1 MNSKT
6 AMYIVKRLAFAILT
20 IMVVITVTFWAMQ
33 AVPGNPFLSEK
44 VTSQAQINALK
55 ARYGLDQ
62 PLFVQYLKYLVNAFR
77 FDFGVSIK
85 QQVGKDVMQ
94 IIGEGFRYSA
104 LNGILAAILA
114 IILGLILGVIA
125 AVKHGKIADRV
136 IMILSTAMV
145 SVPSFVIAAFLY
157 YFLCIK
163 AQIFPANYGRS
174 DSILKFVLPVIA
186 LSLYPMAYIIR
197 LTRTSTIDVLEA
209 DYIRTA
215 KAKGVGPVKVL
226 FKHALRNSLT
236 PVITY
241 AGPMI
246 AYILTGSLVVEN
258 MFSIP
263 GLGKKLIDSINQ
275 LDYPLIMGTTVFV
288 SILVILMILVSDILY
303 KVVNP
308 RVDLE

>member
-20 IMVVITVTFWAMQ
+20 IMVVITITFWVMQ

-44 VTSQAQINALK
+44 NNDPAKQAALY
-55 ARYGLDQ
+55 ARYGLDK

-77 FDFGVSIK
+77 FDFGESLK
-85 QQVGKDVMQ
+85 QYP
-94 IIGEGFRYSA
+94 GEEVFSVILEGLKSSA
-104 LNGILAAILA
+104 VNGLLAAIVA

-125 AVKHGKIADRV
+125 AVHHGKILDRV

-157 YFLCIK
+157 YFFCVKIK
-163 AQIFPANYGRS
+163 IFPANYGNS
-174 DSILKFVLPVIA
+174 TSVLKYVLPVIA
-186 LSLYPMAYIIR
+186 LALYPMAYIIR
-197 LTRTSTIDVLEA
+197 LTRTSTIDVLES

-215 KAKGVGPVKVL
+215 RAKGVSPSKVL
-226 FKHALRNSLT
+226 FKHALRNSCT

-246 AYILTGSLVVEN
+246 AYILTGSLVVEK

-263 GLGKKLIDSINQ
+263 GLGKKTIDCITAS
-275 LDYPLIMGTTVFV
+275 DYPMIMGTTVFV
-288 SILVILMILVSDILY
+288 SVLVILMILVSDILY